1 VFYIP
6 VKNLIIIG
14 ELHQDLVYDTEFFNL
29 LIEKAANHIQ
39 DFIKYNP
46 DDINKPILKKI
57 IKRAILEIPKK
68 NNANCTLKRGGNGNN
83 TAEYCAGFGIPT
95 KLISVI
101 GKESDWI
108 IDELNSQG
116 IDTSSIF
123 KKNLL
128 TPISTILK
136 SDITTK
142 MFIAKNLKLQ
152 MNFEGIKFEE
162 NIFKGTKI
170 VYITPIAEKFKE
182 LVNLTSKYE
191 LISSLN
197 IEAQKVNS
205 YEHLNELIDCKVDL
219 IFINSNDANLI
230 LKKNLTLLESDKFFE
245 KFAKIRIYTAGKEGS
260 HLITDN
266 IQLSYPSIQLDDI
279 VDQTGAG
286 DCYAA
291 GFLTKL
297 WELVENKT
305 NLVQLYHK
313 HNLETFKELLTNC
326 MEFATYTALYKITT
340 QLVPTKKQ
348 IEEFIKKFRNS

>member
-1 VFYIP
+1 VLYIP

-14 ELHQDLVYDTEFFNL
+14 ELHQDLVYDTDFFNL
-29 LIEKAANHIQ
+29 LIEKAAYHIQ
-39 DFIKYNP
+39 NFIKYNP
-46 DDINKPILKKI
+46 DDINKLILKKI

-108 IDELNSQG
+108 INELNSLG

-142 MFIAKNLKLQ
+142 MFIAKNLKVK
-152 MNFEGIKFEE
+152 MNFEGLKFEE
-162 NIFKGTKI
+162 NIFKDAKVI
-170 VYITPIAEKFKE
+170 YITPITGKFKY
-182 LVNLTSKYE
+182 LLNLSTKYNM
-191 LISSLN
+191 ISSLN
-197 IEAQKVNS
+197 IEAQKINN
-205 YEHLNELIDCKVDL
+205 YEQLNELIEWKVDL
-219 IFINSNDANLI
+219 LFINSSDANLI
-230 LKKNLTLLESDKFFE
+230 LNKNLPLNEVDKSFDKFAE
-245 KFAKIRIYTAGKEGS
+245 IRVYTAGKEGS
-260 HLITDN
+260 YIFTDN
-266 IQLSYPSIQLDDI
+266 MHLSYPSIQLDNIMDR
-279 VDQTGAG
+279 TGAG

-291 GFLTKL
+291 GFL
-297 WELVENKT
+297 VEDKT
-305 NLVQLYHK
+305 NLVQLYQK

-326 MEFATYTALYKITT
+326 MEFATYTALYKIST

-348 IEEFIKKFRNS
+348 IEEFKKQFRSS